1 MSDESL
7 RAAEQF
13 LATGDYSRALAELGK
28 VSAPDAEVTQMVRS
42 ALDRMK
48 SIAARE
54 FVQGR
59 WTVAEGLFGQLQE
72 QARFLLPAERA
83 QCEQLVKGI
92 RGRRDSLQSAYALIQ
107 AAAQMAAECRFP
119 ESRELALRVMR
130 DCTDAALV
138 GRLRRLLRGLPHP
151 MGQLL
156 FGFDCALEV
165 ERFTRTSGKAHVS
178 ACLEERHA
186 LGGGYARVS
195 FGGQGDSLAL
205 LDPPPDWTAAK
216 ELSFW
221 VRSGVNSR
229 AQISVQ
235 AGDAERA
242 WVGGAKVWD
251 PYWNQ
256 LRLPLASFA
265 ARGTPSW
272 SAVKFLTIE
281 LESDGPAMFDI
292 DDVRLK

>member
-1 MSDESL
+1 MSDEAL

-13 LATGDYSRALAELGK
+13 LAAGDYARALAELGK
-28 VSAPDAEVTQMVRS
+28 VSAPDAEVTGMVRS

-48 SIAARE
+48 SIAAKE

-59 WTVAEGLFGQLQE
+59 WTVAEGLFGTVQDH
-72 QARFLLPAERA
+72 ARFLLPAERA

-92 RGRRDSLQSAYALIQ
+92 QGRRDSLGGVHALIQ
-107 AAAQMAAECRFP
+107 AAAEMAAECRFP

-165 ERFTRTSGKAHVS
+165 ERFTRASGKAQVS
-178 ACLEERHA
+178 ACLDDRHA

-195 FGGQGDSLAL
+195 FGERGASLSL
-205 LDPPPDWTAAK
+205 LDPPADWTAAK
-216 ELSFW
+216 ELNFW
-221 VRSGVNSR
+221 VRAGVNSR
-229 AQISVQ
+229 AQLAVQ
-235 AGDAERA
+235 AGDAEHA
-242 WVGGAKVWD
+242 WAGETKVWD
-251 PYWNQ
+251 RYWNQ
-256 LRLPLASFA
+256 VRLPLASLVP
-265 ARGTPSW
+265 RGEPTW
-272 SAVKFLTIE
+272 TAVKFLTLE
-281 LESDGPAMFDI
+281 LVSEGPASFDL
-292 DDVRLK
+292 DEFRLK